1 MGLAPSKLK
10 ELSAAAGIGEVDFDL
25 AISELTEYGLVGT
38 GPMEAFDNP
47 PGSLVLVIGLYSKN
61 EYAYLNEKGYK
72 EANRLGLG
80 NQDSRG
86 WPKPFSERKAAVVHG
101 DQYNTYGPVGAI
113 GQNAVGT
120 VNTFQE
126 CWQRMESGVDLAR
139 LATELS
145 VLRCELVKTAVTAED
160 YVQVGA
166 LAQAECEAGSSNGP
180 GVLKKL
186 ANIGKAVLET
196 AERIGTDLAAKVI
209 VEAGKG

>member
-1 MGLAPSKLK
+1 
-10 ELSAAAGIGEVDFDL
+10 
-25 AISELTEYGLVGT
+25 
-38 GPMEAFDNP
+38 
-47 PGSLVLVIGLYSKN
+47 
-61 EYAYLNEKGYK
+61 
-72 EANRLGLG
+72 
-80 NQDSRG
+80 
-86 WPKPFSERKAAVVHG
+86 
-101 DQYNTYGPVGAI
+101 
-113 GQNAVGT
+113 